1 MTTLPSALP
10 KPHQAVAAEVT
21 RLKSTQRLNP
31 LLEIRAS
38 LRRLLQSARDVLK
51 RQLRSIS
58 PRAFARLREA
68 CNPWVRL
75 ACKIGRRQD
84 WRVATGPFAGM
95 RYIDNAHGSR
105 LIPKLVGSYE
115 AELHEIIQRVI
126 DHAPPVVIDVG
137 CAEGYYAVGFAR
149 ALPDANVIAFDISEP
164 ARALCAELARANG
177 VIDRVFIQ
185 GRCDCATLHRL
196 PLTGAFLLVDCE
208 GDELELL
215 QPDLVPGLA
224 HTTILVEL
232 HDCFVPGL
240 SQRLLARFEST
251 HHVRLVPRQGRN
263 PDDYPTLRGLKRP
276 EQLRAVDE
284 DRTINGEPIEQQWAL
299 LEPFYVR
306 NQAAP

>member
-1 MTTLPSALP
+1 
-10 KPHQAVAAEVT
+10 
-21 RLKSTQRLNP
+21 
-31 LLEIRAS
+31 
-38 LRRLLQSARDVLK
+38 VLK

-58 PRAFARLREA
+58 PRAYARLREA

-75 ACKIGRRQD
+75 TGKIGRRQD

-95 RYIDNAHGSR
+95 RYINNAHGSR

-115 AELHEIIQRVI
+115 AELHEVIQRVI

-164 ARALCAELARANG
+164 ARTLCAELARANG
-177 VIDRVFIQ
+177 VADRVSIE

-208 GDELELL
+208 GHELEMLR
-215 QPDLVPGLA
+215 PDLVPGLA
-224 HTTILVEL
+224 HTTMLVEL

-240 SQRLLARFEST
+240 SAQLLARFTRT
-251 HHVRLVPRQGRN
+251 HRINLFPLQGRD
-263 PDDYPTLRGLKRP
+263 PDDYPMLRGLKPPDRI
-276 EQLRAVDE
+276 RAVDE
-284 DRTINGEPIEQQWAL
+284 DRRINGEPIEQQWAL
-299 LEPFYVR
+299 LEPFYVH
-306 NQAAP
+306 NQVAA